1 MFIIGL
7 VILLFF
13 IPYAWLVWSSINMKA
28 GKIGKPHWGIS
39 LATFMVFVIVSVV
52 LNFSISEEYQLSF
65 FQNGVETTIAII
77 ISGALLLVVL
87 LVNVIVSRLFKGA
100 PTSVHNPKLVW
111 ILAVVLCGSMLFFT
125 AWVYPVGAKISYIQ
139 IIEDASAA
147 AEQQHEN
154 EEFTVVFMNSEKDCF
169 RLSGSNCTNVTY
181 KNVFYIKNNLD
192 VKKQVQVSIR
202 ALDSQKKERK
212 TIESDVMTLEAGEM
226 KLVETNETPD
236 QASVWKLYSF
246 ESEYRIRSY
255 EAMYRYDDVE

>member
-1 MFIIGL
+1 MLIIGL

-13 IPYAWLVWSSINMKA
+13 IPYAWFVWASINVKA

-39 LATFMVFVIVSVV
+39 LAVFMALIFVSLI
-52 LNFSISEEYQLSF
+52 LNYFISEKYQLSF
-65 FQNGVETTIAII
+65 FQNGVETMIALI
-77 ISGALLLVVL
+77 ISVALLLVVL
-87 LVNVIVSRLFKGA
+87 LVNVIVGRLFKGA

-125 AWVYPVGAKISYIQ
+125 AWVYPVGAKISYSQ
-139 IIEDASAA
+139 TVENASAA

-181 KNVFYIKNNLD
+181 KNIFYIKNNLD
-192 VKKQVQVSIR
+192 VKKQVQVRIR
-202 ALDSQKKERK
+202 ALDSQEKERK
-212 TIESDVMTLEAGEM
+212 VIESDLMTLEAGEM
-226 KLVETNETPD
+226 KLVETKETPD

-246 ESEYRIRSY
+246 ESESRIRFY
-255 EAMYRYDDVE
+255 EAMYRYEDAE